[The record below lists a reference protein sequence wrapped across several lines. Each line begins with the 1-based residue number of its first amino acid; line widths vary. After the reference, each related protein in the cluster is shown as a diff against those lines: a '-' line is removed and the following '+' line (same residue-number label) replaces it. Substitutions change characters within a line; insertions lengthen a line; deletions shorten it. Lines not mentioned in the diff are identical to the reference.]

1 MWVKTLVD
9 VKIEGLQA
17 IISDLDARKYTSK
30 QIRNVVKKNGGD
42 LQEEAQK
49 RMTKTVAYVKGYS
62 NGDTRR
68 STTLSISDDGMTAT
82 VAPNTEYFSYIEYG
96 TRYMEAEPTLNPAFQ
111 KIKQQFYRDVIGLVK
126 KR

>member
-1 MWVKTLVD
+1 MKTLVD

-17 IISDLDARKYTSK
+17 LISDLDARKYTSK
-30 QIRNVVKKNGGD
+30 QIRNVVMKNGAD
-42 LQEEAQK
+42 LQEDAQK

-62 NGDTRR
+62 KGTTRR
-68 STTLSISDDGMTAT
+68 STTLSISDDGMKAT
-82 VAPNTEYFSYIEYG
+82 VAPATSYFPYVEYG

-111 KIKQQFYRDVIGLVK
+111 KIKQQFYKDVIGLVK

>member
-1 MWVKTLVD
+1 MKTLVD

-17 IISDLDARKYTSK
+17 LISDLDARKYSSK
-30 QIRNVVKKNGGD
+30 QVRNVVMKNGAN
-42 LQEEAQK
+42 LQEDAQK

-62 NGDTRR
+62 KGTTRR

-82 VAPNTEYFSYIEYG
+82 VAPHTEYFSYVEYG

-111 KIKQQFYRDVIGLVK
+111 KIKQQFYKDVMDLVK
-126 KR
+126 K

>member
-1 MWVKTLVD
+1 MRTLVD

-17 IISDLDARKYTSK
+17 LISDLDARKYTGKS
-30 QIRNVVKKNGGD
+30 IRNVVMKNGAD
-42 LQEEAQK
+42 LQEDAQK

-62 NGDTRR
+62 KGTTRR

-82 VAPNTEYFSYIEYG
+82 VAPHTEYFSYVEYG

-111 KIKQQFYRDVIGLVK
+111 KIKQQFYKDVIGLVK
-126 KR
+126 KQ

>member
-1 MWVKTLVD
+1 MVD

-17 IISDLDARKYTSK
+17 LISDLDARKYTGK
-30 QIRNVVKKNGGD
+30 QIRNVVMNNGAN
-42 LQEEAQK
+42 LQEDAQK

-62 NGDTRR
+62 KGTTRR
-68 STTLSISDDGMTAT
+68 STTLTISDDGMKAT
-82 VAPNTEYFSYIEYG
+82 VAPGTYYFPYVEYG

-111 KIKQQFYRDVIGLVK
+111 KIKQQFYKDVIGLVK

>member
-1 MWVKTLVD
+1 MRTLAD

-17 IISDLDARKYTSK
+17 LISDLDARKYTGK
-30 QIRNVVKKNGGD
+30 QIRNVVMKNGAN
-42 LQEEAQK
+42 LQEDAQK

-62 NGDTRR
+62 KGTTRR

-82 VAPNTEYFSYIEYG
+82 VAPHTEYFSYVEYG

-111 KIKQQFYRDVIGLVK
+111 KIKQQFYKDVIGLVK

>member
-1 MWVKTLVD
+1 MVD

-17 IISDLDARKYTSK
+17 LISDLDARKYTGK
-30 QIRNVVKKNGGD
+30 QIRNVVMKNGAD
-42 LQEEAQK
+42 LQEDAQK

-62 NGDTRR
+62 KGTTRR

-82 VAPNTEYFSYIEYG
+82 VAPHTEYFSYVEYG

-111 KIKQQFYRDVIGLVK
+111 KIKQQFYKDVIGLVK
-126 KR
+126 KQ

>member
-1 MWVKTLVD
+1 MVV

-17 IISDLDARKYTSK
+17 LISDLDARKYTGK
-30 QIRNVVKKNGGD
+30 QIRNVVMKNGAN
-42 LQEEAQK
+42 LQEDAQK

-62 NGDTRR
+62 KGTTRR

-82 VAPNTEYFSYIEYG
+82 VAPHTEYFPYVEYG
-96 TRYMEAEPTLNPAFQ
+96 TRFMEAEPTLNPAFQ
-111 KIKQQFYRDVIGLVK
+111 KIKQQFYKDVIGLVK